1 MDGCVMI
8 ALPEAFVQ
16 RMRCQLEDE
25 LPAFLRALEEP
36 PVRGIRLNP
45 FKPSP
50 LTEPYREGERIPW
63 EENGFLLPEDSPAGS
78 TLAHEAGAFY
88 LQEPSAMLPARVMNA
103 LPGERLLDL
112 CAAPGGKAT
121 QLGIMMGG
129 EGLLVCN
136 EPVPKRAEILRG
148 NLERMGISNAIVTCH
163 EPELLARRWP
173 EAFDGVLVDAPCSG
187 EGMFRRDPETR
198 KEWTAERAEGCAGR
212 QREILRSA
220 QRLVRPGGRLVYS
233 TCTYHPA
240 ENEEMIEWFLAS
252 FPAFQPE
259 AFSLPGMD
267 APNGMATCFPHLIR
281 GEGQFVAKLRKTG
294 EPHRPEERQDG
305 SPKRGMERQ
314 GGNRRQ
320 SAENQQGIPPATAQE
335 KRALAEAFPAFPEA
349 THRIGN
355 LLIHL
360 EDPCSLEGIHF
371 LRAGL
376 PLAEIR
382 GRTLIPDHSLAM
394 ALQPPEAPRK
404 ELTLEE
410 ACRYLAGETLPGEE
424 RGWLLMS
431 CEGLVLG
438 WGKGSDGII
447 RNHYPKGL
455 RKVHLKGVDHRI
467 GGER

>member
-1 MDGCVMI
+1 MI

-16 RMRCQLEDE
+16 RMRCQLADE

-36 PVRGIRLNP
+36 PARGIRLNP
-45 FKPSP
+45 FRPSP
-50 LTEPYREGERIPW
+50 LTDPYRAGKRIPW
-63 EENGFLLPEDSPAGS
+63 EENGFLLPEGSPAGS

-103 LPGERLLDL
+103 APGERLLDL

-129 EGLLVCN
+129 DGLLVCN

-148 NLERMGISNAIVTCH
+148 NLERMGIPNAIVTCH
-163 EPELLARRWP
+163 DPEALSRCWP

-198 KEWTAERAEGCAGR
+198 REWTAERAEGCAGR

-240 ENEEMIEWFLAS
+240 ENEKMVEWFLAS
-252 FPAFQPE
+252 FPDFQPE

-267 APNGMATCFPHLIR
+267 APEGMATCFPHR
-281 GEGQFVAKLRKTG
+281 VEGEGQFVAKLRRAG
-294 EPHRPEERQDG
+294 GSRQPEEGRDRDPG
-305 SPKRGMERQ
+305 SAAERQ

-320 SAENQQGIPPATAQE
+320 SGENQQGIPRATAQE
-335 KRALAEAFPAFPEA
+335 RRMLAEAFPAFPEA
-349 THRIGN
+349 THRVGN
-355 LLIHL
+355 LLIRL
-360 EDPCSLEGIHF
+360 ENPLSLQGIHF

-382 GRTLIPDHSLAM
+382 GKTLIPDHSLAM
-394 ALQPPEAPRK
+394 AIHPPEVPRK
-404 ELTLEE
+404 ELTPEE
-410 ACRYLAGETLPGEE
+410 ACRYLAGEALPGNE
-424 RGWLLMS
+424 RGWLLMT
-431 CEGLVLG
+431 CAGLALG
-438 WGKGSDGII
+438 WGKGSDGSI

-455 RKVHLKGVDHRI
+455 RKVHLRGADFQT
-467 GGER
+467 GEG